1 MEFNDKFLNSKNIMS
16 FFVQNARRIQ
26 CYELSVTPKTSD
38 EIIAKK
44 LVSFGNMGENVSFS
58 IRGTTVYS
66 FMSEKEIL
74 KSLEKTKN
82 QHQIVK

>member
-26 CYELSVTPKTSD
+26 CYELGVTPKTPD

-44 LVSFGNMGENVSFS
+44 LVSFGNMGEIVSFS
-58 IRGTTVYS
+58 LRGITVYS

-82 QHQIVK
+82 QNQIEK